1 MLTRSRQNMH
11 TATRLRL
18 LDAVRFDFQAKEDG
32 AAPTALMRFLDK
44 HRPRRDGDAISGDDH
59 DRDFEP
65 LRRSDLDAALLL
77 ACAQGGPLVDLE
89 LLLAV
94 GARARA
100 QHDGHARAGL
110 LHVLVAGCAGE
121 RMDAPARPQLE
132 AATLETMARALVA
145 AGANVEERDLSYG
158 ATPLIW
164 AGWYRSAAGATALLR
179 LGADVGARDAFNG
192 TALEY
197 ASDGRAGRGDAA
209 TAEAIRSHTA
219 RVRDGNGPA
228 PPRAESAADII
239 KRARELDRTQA
250 ASLARLRSRHAGQ
263 LEERA
268 RVAGAMAALAFAPF
282 WARIHAD
289 DEHGAAV
296 GGLPAPALL
305 LVARFSMPSPL
316 GFVRHDTDEFAGLR
330 ITEEQALCYEWSP
343 TTWPRIPAC
352 FEARW

>member
-1 MLTRSRQNMH
+1 MF

-18 LDAVRFDFQAKEDG
+18 LDAVRSDSPG
-32 AAPTALMRFLDK
+32 ALMRFLDR
-44 HRPRRDGDAISGDDH
+44 HRPRRDGEGP

-77 ACAQGGPLVDLE
+77 VCAQGGTLVNLE

-100 QHDGHARAGL
+100 QHDGHARASL

-121 RMDAPARPQLE
+121 RMDAPDRPGLE
-132 AATLETMARALVA
+132 AETLERLARALVA
-145 AGANVEERDLSYG
+145 AGANLEERDLSYG

-164 AGWYRSAAGATALLR
+164 AGWYRSAAGARALLR
-179 LGADVGARDAFNG
+179 LGANVNARDAFNG

-209 TAEAIRSHTA
+209 TAEAIRSHMA
-219 RVRDGNGPA
+219 QRDGKGPA
-228 PPRAESAADII
+228 HPRAESAADIM
-239 KRARELDRTQA
+239 KRAIDLDRIQA
-250 ASLARLRSRHAGQ
+250 SSLAQLRSRHAGQ
-263 LEERA
+263 LERRA
-268 RVAGAMAALAFAPF
+268 RTAGALAALAFAPF
-282 WARIHAD
+282 WARLHAD
-289 DEHGAAV
+289 DEHGAV
-296 GGLPAPALL
+296 GLPAPALS

-316 GFVRHDTDEFAGLR
+316 GFVRHDTDEFAGLQ
-330 ITEEQALCYEWSP
+330 ITEEQELCYEWSP
-343 TTWPRIPAC
+343 STWPRIPAC